1 MPRFPSVPTIQDPIH
16 LTNYLTHSLPTNHIL
31 IIITVIIPIFSSTLF
46 SSHLQIHFYYCSFI
60 NHWPLN
66 HGLAL
71 HKCFTTLTISLQ
83 WATSVYLSIYLSIY
97 LSVCMH
103 VSMYVCRPMYV
114 RTQTCMFTSSCAHL
128 CSG

>member
-31 IIITVIIPIFSSTLF
+31 IIITVFIPIFSSTLF

-71 HKCFTTLTISLQ
+71 HKYFTTLG
-83 WATSVYLSIYLSIY
+83 YFCLSIYLSIY
-97 LSVCMH
+97 LSICLHACIYVCM
-103 VSMYVCRPMYV
+103 
-114 RTQTCMFTSSCAHL
+114 
-128 CSG
+128 